1 MPPCGKTDAAY
12 GFPHETA
19 RTEKPFIRLA
29 ANDPLVPSCSLIQ
42 WQELKVACRPG
53 SGWAVASVSPDR
65 IQAGSPQGAPAWV
78 AKIQRIKSQD

>member
-1 MPPCGKTDAAY
+1 MIYPNGPVESAWGAVP
-12 GFPHETA
+12 GLLLA
-19 RTEKPFIRLA
+19 RPIG
-29 ANDPLVPSCSLIQ
+29 Q
-42 WQELKVACRPG
+42 QELKVACRPG